1 MTTRSACLISALAL
15 ALLVTAPTRATDV
28 GSVIP
33 KLIPQ
38 PAQIVQLQGS
48 FVVTAQTAVRTGDSE
63 VERAVG
69 AQFQAML
76 GDGWPLPLDLS
87 QDGSGQG
94 KIAFALD
101 HSHTWGSPDA
111 YMLDVDAA
119 GVRVRAGSGK
129 GLYYGAVT
137 LAQLLS

>member
-1 MTTRSACLISALAL
+1 MTTRTACLNSALAL
-15 ALLVTAPTRATDV
+15 ALLAAAPTRAADA

-94 KIAFALD
+94 RR
-101 HSHTWGSPDA
+101 SNWRRRNT
-111 YMLDVDAA
+111 
-119 GVRVRAGSGK
+119 
-129 GLYYGAVT
+129 
-137 LAQLLS
+137 